1 MEIQVDHSMCRNSS
15 SGSSLLVAAW
25 FNYHC
30 ISIVITFVVVNSSF
44 FGRILG
50 TSKTDLT
57 LLGHLVSLFAEVSG
71 DPYGTGID
79 LRMKGSWIEV

>member
-25 FNYHC
+25 FYYHC

-57 LLGHLVSLFAEVSG
+57 LLGYLVSLFAEVSG

-79 LRMKGSWIEV
+79 LRMKGS

>member
-1 MEIQVDHSMCRNSS
+1 MVP
-15 SGSSLLVAAW
+15 AW
-25 FNYHC
+25 VNYHC
-30 ISIVITFVVVNSSF
+30 ITIVTKPIVLNHSF

-57 LLGHLVSLFAEVSG
+57 LLGQFVSLFAEVSG

-79 LRMKGSWIEV
+79 LRMGGGSIEV